1 MLAKRTLV
9 LALAVVLI
17 AGLAVYAQ
25 TERKNKPAGAP
36 ASDAPD
42 ITGIGD
48 FFRIDPANR
57 QEWFYKMVDLK
68 RHLMPPGP
76 KEMLRLANLL
86 GLTEE
91 QKQSIKPLYAQFR
104 NAVKPI
110 LDQRALATKEFYGIL
125 QGTSPSK
132 DALLA
137 AAAKVQ
143 QYDQQIISA
152 ELDFWL
158 GLRQILNPQQQQSL
172 AQFLQQ
178 RQQMEMPGMG
188 DRPQKLGT
196 GETQRGIRPNKP
208 APN

>member
-1 MLAKRTLV
+1 MLAKRSLV
-9 LALAVVLI
+9 LALVVVLI

-25 TERKNKPAGAP
+25 TERRTKPAGAP
-36 ASDAPD
+36 VSNAPD

-48 FFRIDPANR
+48 FFRVDPANR

-104 NAVKPI
+104 NTVKPI
-110 LDQRALATKEFYGIL
+110 LDQRALAAKEFYAIL
-125 QGTSPSK
+125 QGPSPSK

-137 AAAKVQ
+137 AVAKVQ
-143 QYDQQIISA
+143 QFDQQIINA

-158 GLRQILNPQQQQSL
+158 GLRQILNTQQQQSL
-172 AQFLQQ
+172 TQFLQQ
-178 RQQMEMPGMG
+178 RLQMEMPGMG
-188 DRPQKLGT
+188 DRPNNPEAGRTPQ
-196 GETQRGIRPNKP
+196 GIRPNKP
-208 APN
+208 ATN